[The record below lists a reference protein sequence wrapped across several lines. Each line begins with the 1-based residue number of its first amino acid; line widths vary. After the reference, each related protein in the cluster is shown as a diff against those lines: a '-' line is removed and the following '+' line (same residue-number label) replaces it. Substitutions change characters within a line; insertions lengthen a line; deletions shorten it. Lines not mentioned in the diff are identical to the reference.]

1 MKYIA
6 TIFLLVVFS
15 TTANSQIRTFE
26 KPQKTQEQQIL
37 ELNNPAWKVI
47 HDAEMEQLW
56 AFHNF
61 LMRNGAIYGK
71 SMPVELFSAESD
83 TSHFTATARST
94 QAHPEW
100 HVQQVETTINYF
112 SHPDSTFILRK
123 LMTNNT
129 ATSEWELTQKVEQ
142 VGFRDRCEP
151 LCSSYTLW
159 RYNAQGGIQYAYQ
172 SLEFENYNE
181 STNWDETE
189 QRFIP
194 SGRSITIL
202 NEDGEVV
209 ESNYRI
215 YYPAIQSF
223 GPGNWYSYEYDD
235 RGIRVKETNMQF
247 DQDSTITRATRTTLS
262 INYEL
267 MDIIEQ
273 YTEVIPGGT
282 PSENA
287 EWIPGRRIRNN
298 YGDGQVE
305 QTEEIWLPEANQ
317 WRFNYRGTSFYTNID
332 YADTAYTHIF
342 NQTRQELVPAA
353 ALRNIYDENYKLL
366 EQRTYLYNLN
376 EERYFWSGR
385 LLNTYNE
392 SGKLIEDVMYGS
404 AGGDL
409 FKTRERYFTYDS
421 NGNQIDLTTWNFG
434 VDGSVNSGTRQVSF
448 YVDNIYLGYANYSW
462 DRDTQEW
469 YETGFYYNNYAAAE
483 MSSQSRQRQRNWD
496 GSVNDVI
503 NANNYN
509 DTPIV
514 FNIGPVEISDGE
526 LVEFPLLGI
535 DTDLNM
541 PDITI
546 QNLPSGATFDEVTH
560 EFSWQV
566 GTAELTEMTVR
577 GVSAKGSYETVVSFI
592 PRGFVTSTNESEELP
607 ASIALFQ
614 NYPNPFNPATT
625 IGFELSQPGNV
636 IMELYDMLGRKIS
649 VLLNEWKPSGSH
661 QVRVDGTNLSSGIY
675 LYRITSGEASLTRS
689 MTLVK

>member
-6 TIFLLVVFS
+6 TIFLFFALNTIALAQF
-15 TTANSQIRTFE
+15 RTYE
-26 KPQKTQEQQIL
+26 KPQLTQEQQIL

-47 HDAEMEQLW
+47 HDAEMEQQW
-56 AFHNF
+56 AFYNF
-61 LMRNGAIYGK
+61 LKRNGAIYGK
-71 SMPVELFSAESD
+71 SILPEQFSAEAD
-83 TSHFTATARST
+83 TSHFTASARSIPSI
-94 QAHPEW
+94 PEW
-100 HVQQVETTINYF
+100 HVHQVETTVNYF
-112 SHPDSTFILRK
+112 SDPDSTFILRK

-129 ATSEWELTQKVEQ
+129 ATSEWELTQRVEQ
-142 VGFRDRCEP
+142 VGFRDQCEP

-159 RYNAQGGIQYAYQ
+159 RYDGQGGVQYAYQ
-172 SLEFENYNE
+172 TLQFENYNE
-181 STNWDETE
+181 STNWDDFE

-194 SGRSITIL
+194 SGRSITITNDNGDVL
-202 NEDGEVV
+202 
-209 ESNYRI
+209 ESLYRNY
-215 YYPAIQSF
+215 YTETQSF
-223 GPGNWYSYEYDD
+223 GPGNWYLYEYDD

-247 DQDSTITRATRTTLS
+247 DKDSTITRATRTTLT
-262 INYEL
+262 INYDL

-273 YTEVIPGGT
+273 YTEVIPRDT

-287 EWIPGRRIRNN
+287 EWIPSSRIRNN

-305 QTEEIWLPEANQ
+305 QTEEIWLPETNQ

-332 YADTAYTHIF
+332 YADTAYTHIY

-353 ALRNIYDENYKLL
+353 ALRNIYDDNYKLL

-385 LLNTYNE
+385 LLNTYNDE
-392 SGKLIEDVMYGS
+392 GKLIEDVLYGS

-421 NGNQIDLTTWNFG
+421 NGNQVDLTTWNFS

-448 YVDNIYLGYANYSW
+448 YVDNMYLGYANYSW
-462 DRDTQEW
+462 DRDSDEW
-469 YETGFYYNNYAAAE
+469 YETGFYYNNFAAAE
-483 MSSQSRQRQRNWD
+483 LSSQSRQRQRNWD

-526 LVEFPLLGI
+526 LIEFPLLGI

-546 QNLPSGATFDEVTH
+546 LNLPNGATFDEETH
-560 EFSWQV
+560 EFSWQI

-577 GVSAKGSYETVVSFI
+577 GVSPKGSYETVVRFI
-592 PRGFVTSTNESEELP
+592 PRGMVTSVDEHDETP
-607 ASIALFQ
+607 VSIALFQ
-614 NYPNPFNPATT
+614 NYPNPFNPVTT

-636 IMELYDMLGRKIS
+636 TMELFDMLGRK
-649 VLLNEWKPSGSH
+649 VATLLNEWRPTGNH
-661 QVRVDGTNLSSGIY
+661 QIRVDGSSLSSGIY
-675 LYRITSGEASLTRS
+675 MYRISSGEASLTRT